1 MSRTSP
7 RFNFRKCVAYDPEA
21 KRLFHVHARRQ
32 LLKLAAVLGLNSS
45 SFDLRSNDG
54 GIAVSGEVTLHSDRL
69 YVQACQP
76 ATGTDTGILFRSCT
90 SRRDYIGGINNF
102 ASLDL
107 LHDPHMLARRIRLV
121 GLASPQ
127 NSE

>member
-1 MSRTSP
+1 MSRKSP

-21 KRLFHVHARRQ
+21 KRQFHAHARRQ
-32 LLKLAAVLGLNSS
+32 LLKLAAVLGLNPS
-45 SFDLRSNDG
+45 SFDLRSNEG
-54 GIAVSGEVTLHSDRL
+54 GQAVSGEITLHSDRL

-76 ATGTDTGILFRSCT
+76 ATRTDTGIMFRSCT
-90 SRRDYIGGINNF
+90 GRRDYIGGVNNF

-107 LHDPHMLARRIRLV
+107 LHDPHMLARRIRLA
-121 GLASPQ
+121 GLAFP